1 MRGDKVLLNRQR
13 TLSFFVWSGVKWGIV
28 MPYIKGKKKRIPNL
42 GVCVKLLL
50 AAHGIS
56 VVTFIIDT
64 VSPVNITTG
73 NPFINLLISWLNSLI
88 EYDGLDTDTMN
99 TMVSSVLVVWTFI
112 TAVFIF
118 YMEKKDTLYCGVRQ
132 SEIVLFDVSRRVRYA
147 LFILFF
153 IELLFWML
161 AILIYKPVTLV
172 YLSVLY
178 APTAGCILWGVGC
191 ATSQKMI
198 KRRYFDLIFYEFEH
212 RIPGS
217 LEQELP
223 SFSAFLGNIF
233 SFGEREWDL
242 LLEILSQ
249 VFAGLCD
256 VEDEEKR
263 KEAGKLSYRVVRSV
277 LENTEDTG
285 KKKDFLT
292 QLGHLIYR
300 RVESA
305 PRAVDIL
312 TSMLLPA
319 VEFTDS
325 RGDSFY
331 VMALSGIADKDIRQE
346 LLIRGIVYSCYLE
359 FLESPVITGYPGRHY
374 AVRCELRTKAAE
386 NAGTNDQKYK
396 VSFVAKIQRA
406 SSVRGFTIE
415 QVVRRL

>member
-1 MRGDKVLLNRQR
+1 
-13 TLSFFVWSGVKWGIV
+13 
-28 MPYIKGKKKRIPNL
+28 MPCIKGKKKRIPNI
-42 GVCVKLLL
+42 GVCAKLLL

-64 VSPVNITTG
+64 VTPVNITTR
-73 NPFINLLISWLNSLI
+73 NPFINFLLSGVNSLI
-88 EYDGLDTDTMN
+88 EYDGLGPDTMN

-118 YMEKKDTLYCGVRQ
+118 YMEKKDNLYCGVRQ
-132 SEIVLFDVSRRVRYA
+132 SEIILFDVSRRVIYA

-153 IELLFWML
+153 IELLFLLL
-161 AILIYKPVTLV
+161 AILIHKPVTLV

-198 KRRYFDLIFYEFEH
+198 KKRYFDLISYEFEH

-223 SFSAFLGNIF
+223 SFSAFLGNMF
-233 SFGEREWDL
+233 SFGEKEWDL
-242 LLEILSQ
+242 LLEILSH

-256 VEDEEKR
+256 VEDEERR

-277 LENTEDTG
+277 LENTEDDG
-285 KKKDFLT
+285 KRKDFLT
-292 QLGHLIYR
+292 ELGRQIYR
-300 RVESA
+300 RVESS
-305 PRAVDIL
+305 PRTVDIL

-319 VEFTDS
+319 VEFKDP

-359 FLESPVITGYPGRHY
+359 FLESPGITGYPGRYY
-374 AVRCELRTKAAE
+374 AVRSELRIKAAE
-386 NAGTNDQKYK
+386 NAGPNDQKYK
-396 VSFVAKIQRA
+396 ASFVAKIQRG
-406 SSVRGFTIE
+406 SSVPGFTIE